1 MHIPGPASNPP
12 EKQAPSRRPLGL
24 DRRDGGS
31 WSTED
36 YPFEH
41 SDAVMD
47 GRLIGRVIDQ
57 RTQVMLTEARLDSWV
72 AQVGPLLQP
81 RLRQW
86 EQPTA

>member
-1 MHIPGPASNPP
+1 MHIPGPARNPP

-24 DRRDGGS
+24 WRRDGGS

-41 SDAVMD
+41 SDAVLD
-47 GRLIGRVIDQ
+47 GRLIGLVIDQ
-57 RTQVMLTEARLDSWV
+57 RTQGKLTEARLDAWV
-72 AQVGPLLQP
+72 AQVGPLLLA
-81 RLRQW
+81 RLRQM